1 MKNNEPMNINE
12 KLMNANE
19 FKKRLVKLCL
29 RSGLSDFPKA
39 AMDQHVLLKSVMLTL
54 GETAVFTEKEINAKL
69 KHWVD
74 HIGTFQLLDHV
85 TLRRRLVDAG
95 YVSRSS
101 NGATY
106 QIAESGMG
114 VEGFET
120 AVNHLNPTQIL
131 TEARA
136 EIERRKQAYLTKQ

>member
-1 MKNNEPMNINE
+1 MKNNEPM
-12 KLMNANE
+12 KANE

-39 AMDQHVLLKSVMLTL
+39 AIDQHVLLKSVMLTL
-54 GETAVFTEKEINAKL
+54 EETAVFTEKEINVKL
-69 KHWVD
+69 KHWVN
-74 HIGTFQLLDHV
+74 HIGTFELLDFV

-95 YVSRSS
+95 YMTRSS
-101 NGATY
+101 NGTAY

-120 AVNHLNPTQIL
+120 AVNDLNPAQIL

-136 EIERRKQAYLTKQ
+136 DIERRKQAYLAKQKQQS